1 MAEAPSNP
9 RPATPMD
16 PARAGRL
23 MRLATLAS
31 VSVATTLALSK
42 LAAWLVTDSV
52 SLLSTL
58 IDSVLDICASGLAFV
73 AVRQALQPADS
84 EHRFGHGK
92 AESLGG
98 LAEAAFVLGS
108 GAFVLFQAVNRLFF
122 PRMVANPEIGYAVMA
137 FAMTLSL
144 ALVIFQK
151 YVARRTGS
159 LAIGAESLNYQ
170 NDVLVNIS
178 VIVSLFLGAQFG
190 WMLAD
195 PLFAIGIAAFIMWGA
210 WRIGRQAL
218 DMLMDRELPDG
229 DRQRVE
235 ALALACD
242 GVLGVHDIRTRASGP
257 NVFIQLH
264 LELDDD
270 LPLSQAH
277 DIVVAVEEAVEAA
290 YPNAEVLIHPDPK
303 DVVEKRVHFA

>member
-1 MAEAPSNP
+1 
-9 RPATPMD
+9 MD
-16 PARAGRL
+16 PERAGRL

-31 VSVATTLALSK
+31 VSVATVLALSK
-42 LAAWLVTDSV
+42 LAAWLLTDSV

-58 IDSVLDICASGLAFV
+58 IDSVLDIFASGLAFI
-73 AVRQALQPADS
+73 AVRQALQPADH

-122 PRMVANPEIGYAVMA
+122 PRMVTNTEIGYAVMI
-137 FAMTLSL
+137 FAMLLSL
-144 ALVIFQK
+144 TLVIFQK

-170 NDVLVNIS
+170 NDILVNIS

-190 WMLAD
+190 WLLAD

-229 DRQRVE
+229 DRRRIE
-235 ALALACD
+235 CLALACD

-264 LELDDD
+264 LDLDND
-270 LPLSQAH
+270 LPLNRAH
-277 DIVVAVEEAVEAA
+277 DIVVAVEQAVEGA

-303 DVVEKRVHFA
+303 DVIEKRAHFA